1 MKWGFLFTLQ
11 FADRISMI
19 SIEELYKIF
28 LKYPVVSTD
37 SRNIRQGSLF
47 FALKGERF
55 DGNSFATNAL
65 QQGASYAIVDDE
77 KYAINDAF
85 ILVGNVL
92 ETLQE
97 LALYHRKQFNIPVIA
112 ITGTNGKTTTK
123 ELINAIL
130 SRKYKT
136 IATSGN
142 LNNHIGVP
150 LTLLSV
156 IKETQIAIIEMGANH
171 QGEID
176 LLCKITLPTHGIIT
190 NIGKA
195 HLDGFGGFEGVVKAK
210 TELYNFLR
218 LTNGIA
224 FVHKNNSLLI
234 DHTSGLKT
242 ITYGSDP
249 LSAFT
254 GSVVETD
261 DPFLSILVSF
271 KSFSMIIGSRLYGR
285 YNFENILAATCIG
298 YHFNVDP
305 ENIKAGIETY
315 EPSNNRS
322 QILDTGKNI
331 LILDAYN
338 ANPDSLSSAIQCFAA
353 SSFPHKTVLIGD
365 MFELGKE
372 SDKEHYN
379 ILKLLENAQF
389 KDVFLIG
396 PIFTRLNTKKEWLCF
411 QDSDLAK
418 LWFDHH
424 QLKGNTVL
432 IKGSRGVRMEK
443 LTDIF

>member
-1 MKWGFLFTLQ
+1 
-11 FADRISMI
+11 MI

-28 LKYPVVSTD
+28 LKYPAVSTD
-37 SRNIRQGSLF
+37 SRNIRQESLF
-47 FALKGERF
+47 FALKGEKF
-55 DGNSFATNAL
+55 DGNSFALNAL
-65 QQGASYAIVDDE
+65 QLGASYAIVDDE
-77 KYAINDAF
+77 KYAINNAF
-85 ILVGNVL
+85 ILVDNVL
-92 ETLQE
+92 ETLQK
-97 LALYHRKQFNIPVIA
+97 LALYHRKQLNIPVIA

-123 ELINAIL
+123 ELINAVL

-156 IKETQIAIIEMGANH
+156 TQETQIAIIEMGANH

-176 LLCKITLPTHGIIT
+176 LLCKIALPTHGIIT

-195 HLDGFGGFEGVVKAK
+195 HLEGFGGFEGVVKTK

-218 LTNGIA
+218 LTNGLA
-224 FVHKNNSLLI
+224 FVHKNNSLLM
-234 DHTSGLKT
+234 DHSDGIKT
-242 ITYGSDP
+242 ITYGSD
-249 LSAFT
+249 LSSAFT

-271 KSFSMIIGSRLYGR
+271 KSCSMIIGSRLYGR

-298 YHFNVDP
+298 YHFNIDP
-305 ENIKAGIETY
+305 EDIKAGIEKY

-322 QILDTGKNI
+322 QILNTGKNI

-338 ANPDSLSSAIQCFAA
+338 ANPDSLSSAIHCFVA
-353 SSFPHKTVLIGD
+353 SSYPEKTVIIGD

-372 SDKEHYN
+372 SDEEHNN
-379 ILKLLENAQF
+379 ILKLLEKAQF
-389 KDVFLIG
+389 KEVFLVG
-396 PIFTRLNTKKEWLCF
+396 PIFTRLNAKREWLCF
-411 QDSDLAK
+411 QDSDLAR

-424 QLKGNTVL
+424 QLKGKTIL
-432 IKGSRGVRMEK
+432 IKGSRGIKMEK
-443 LTDIF
+443 LTDVF